1 MFNAVNLAKGII
13 YRAALD
19 YVEITKRQMK
29 KQQSFRFT
37 NGHYMNG
44 ERCNE
49 ELAEL
54 EEFFRGP
61 LVGECLGLD
70 GDEII
75 ERLQAR
81 ARKAISGATR
91 QVPQGGSVEKED
103 LQRIL
108 DGQGGRMSADKF
120 LELCRS
126 RGVKVIASANGE
138 AEEIKCAADWVDVIE
153 RERKRQR
160 LKKATMAAYI
170 GLQSAHYCNML
181 SRHAANAARLG
192 EYCTALGIRVELA
205 REGETDNERGRS
217 CQGGGEDEADGGQ
230 AEAADL
236 RPVREAGGA
245 GKGEPG
251 ERIHQLGHGPRAAA
265 VRRVRP

>member
-91 QVPQGGSVEKED
+91 QAPQGGSMEKED

-108 DGQGGRMSADKF
+108 DGRGRRMRGEQYLA
-120 LELCRS
+120 LCRE
-126 RGVKVIASANGE
+126 RGLKVMLTADGMTA
-138 AEEIKCAADWVDVIE
+138 EIKCAADWVDVIE
-153 RERKRQR
+153 KERLRQG
-160 LKKATMAAYI
+160 LKKATVAACI
-170 GLQSAHYCNML
+170 GLQSGHYCNML
-181 SRHAANAARLG
+181 ARRAAMATRLA
-192 EYCTALGIRVELA
+192 EYCKMLGIRAELVPDGA
-205 REGETDNERGRS
+205 REGRTNDA
-217 CQGGGEDEADGGQ
+217 Q
-230 AEAADL
+230 
-236 RPVREAGGA
+236 
-245 GKGEPG
+245 
-251 ERIHQLGHGPRAAA
+251 
-265 VRRVRP
+265 

>member
-1 MFNAVNLAKGII
+1 MSEMFNAVNLVKGII

-19 YVEITKRQMK
+19 YVEIMKRQMK
-29 KQQSFRFT
+29 KQPNFRFT

-75 ERLQAR
+75 ERLQAMAR
-81 ARKAISGATR
+81 ALSGATLSGPFGATSPR
-91 QVPQGGSVEKED
+91 GEAFGTIPKGEANIDD

-126 RGVKVIASANGE
+126 RGVKVIVSANGE
-138 AEEIKCAADWVDVIE
+138 AEEIKCASDWVDVIE
-153 RERKRQR
+153 AERKRQR
-160 LKKATMAAYI
+160 LKKATVAACI

-192 EYCTALGIRVELA
+192 EYCAALGIRVELPLSDPLTRA
-205 REGETDNERGRS
+205 TS
-217 CQGGGEDEADGGQ
+217 
-230 AEAADL
+230 
-236 RPVREAGGA
+236 P
-245 GKGEPG
+245 KGEAYIEP
-251 ERIHQLGHGPRAAA
+251 HTP
-265 VRRVRP
+265 